1 MTAKSGWVS
10 SLSHC
15 YCRSFFVRSPSC
27 TPALIVI
34 VYNLFRRKKKGHEWP
49 RLKIFSAWLLLR
61 QKIRKRWHKSVA
73 YKDAVSRESYCLVPS
88 HLPASV
94 LLKRGPGWNSSGYN
108 STSSNKERNL
118 YIIFK
123 DYVLTNLQP
132 FINLLKCNV
141 RLFGSKNGFSNFFD
155 FLYLAWLSRYKNT
168 IENNFSHQW
177 RKTSGCRARNVY
189 VWWPESEFPWWQ
201 KTDEMTTKML
211 SSHLRINAAKPKYHI
226 YSIIAS
232 IYMQLLIN

>member
-1 MTAKSGWVS
+1 MQWVERVTVWY
-10 SLSHC
+10 L
-15 YCRSFFVRSPSC
+15 
-27 TPALIVI
+27 VI
-34 VYNLFRRKKKGHEWP
+34 C
-49 RLKIFSAWLLLR
+49 LLQCFLNEA
-61 QKIRKRWHKSVA
+61 QDETQVGITQQ
-73 YKDAVSRESYCLVPS
+73 AV
-88 HLPASV
+88 
-94 LLKRGPGWNSSGYN
+94 NS
-108 STSSNKERNL
+108 KERNL

-201 KTDEMTTKML
+201 KKTDEMTTKVL
-211 SSHLRINAAKPKYHI
+211 SSHLRINAAKPNTIFIPLLLLLTCNYWSTKRRKRWVI
-226 YSIIAS
+226 KEIRISRSVCLLLACRIFVGLLLRNSNTNNSIIFLFFRS
-232 IYMQLLIN
+232 HNSKI